1 MKKLL
6 YLIVLFGIFTSC
18 HLDNHQYNNQLKN
31 LDAQLEQHPEMVWD
45 SLKKIKVNKL
55 NKAQS
60 AYYHLLN
67 ASATDK
73 NLIPIENDS
82 TLVLALEYFTE
93 EEDYYNIARCQYY
106 LGKYKHQQ
114 EQTKKAFELFK
125 KAEHNANQSDENI
138 DHLLGLIY
146 YQQGLILKQEYNY
159 PEAEKLFQQSY
170 DKLFQTKDTISAT
183 YSLKLIGIIQL
194 QQKNYEEAEKYLN
207 KGLQL
212 INSVNDLSNKKLKAK
227 EAILYS
233 FSSYYLQINDLKN
246 SSYYLNEYLTSI
258 ISKKQAIPSGY
269 FYNLMCLKQKQAKQD
284 SAKICC
290 LKLIETS
297 KNENNINNIII
308 GYKYLSFFEQK
319 EGNFTQASSL
329 NKRIEQLKDSLLEKL
344 HQNNILELERKYNT
358 AEAKRLVLKA
368 ENSKLRAYAI
378 ITVVLFGLIIIGL
391 PLYKRHK
398 KLKMKCDRLSEAV
411 KHTEWG
417 FLVTKEFITENHIAY
432 DELERM
438 LNRERSLHN
447 INTEFYNRF
456 HEALIQQKANY
467 SGRLFNRLTSF
478 DGTFGAKFQQLF
490 PDFNTDELL
499 MASMIHHQ
507 WKTVDMTTIFH
518 ASAEALRKRRTRL
531 ANKISAKLGKEID
544 LDEFL
549 SNL

>member
-170 DKLFQTKDTISAT
+170 DKLFQTKDTISAV
-183 YSLKLIGIIQL
+183 YSLKFIGTIQL
-194 QQKNYEEAEKYLN
+194 NQKNYYQAKITLDSSL
-207 KGLQL
+207 KV
-212 INSVNDLSNKKLKAK
+212 INSINNNSIKKILAKNSILSAISHYYIKTNDLNNALTYINQSLSTFKKNKTKVPAR
-227 EAILYS
+227 
-233 FSSYYLQINDLKN
+233 YYYIITYIYNELQQI
-246 SSYYLNEYLTSI
+246 
-258 ISKKQAIPSGY
+258 
-269 FYNLMCLKQKQAKQD
+269 D
-284 SAKICC
+284 SAKCYTNKM
-290 LKLIETS
+290 LLAAREEKNKSNLIMS
-297 KNENNINNIII
+297 
-308 GYKYLSFFEQK
+308 YKYLSSFAEK
-319 EGNFTQASSL
+319 EGNYEKAYSL
-329 NKRIEQLKDSLLEKL
+329 KKYSDQLKDSLLTIL

-378 ITVVLFGLIIIGL
+378 TTVILFGLIIIGL

>member
-146 YQQGLILKQEYNY
+146 YQQGLILKQEYNFSESGQVFQKSY
-159 PEAEKLFQQSY
+159 EKLIQS
-170 DKLFQTKDTISAT
+170 KDTLSAA
-183 YSLKLIGIIQL
+183 YSLKL
-194 QQKNYEEAEKYLN
+194 
-207 KGLQL
+207 KGL
-212 INSVNDLSNKKLKAK
+212 IKLLEKDYSYAK
-227 EAILYS
+227 EILDQS
-233 FSSYYLQINDLKN
+233 IKLIDNNENSSKKVLAQNSSLLALSSYYFQVRDYNKAITCVKECIHSLNNHNLK
-246 SSYYLNEYLTSI
+246 
-258 ISKKQAIPSGY
+258 IPSEYY
-269 FYNLMCLKQKQAKQD
+269 FNIMRIYTEQNRID
-284 SAKICC
+284 SARLYCNKMLTTAKKEKSIEG
-290 LKLIETS
+290 LIS
-297 KNENNINNIII
+297 AH
-308 GYKYLSFFEQK
+308 KYLSYFAEK
-319 EGNFTQASSL
+319 EGNYEKAYSL
-329 NKRIEQLKDSLLEKL
+329 KKYSEQLKDSLSKNVYTTNL
-344 HQNNILELERKYNT
+344 LELERKYNT

-378 ITVVLFGLIIIGL
+378 TTVILFGLIIIGL